1 VGLGDPR
8 PTPTQARSSEPLD
21 EGIPTAPQN
30 FPATR
35 PDQHTRRIKRPAAAR
50 VFIFSL
56 FFSKFSVLVESS
68 SASCNILPETVT
80 QMLADVNFPLP
91 VDNPIHSCNKGVV
104 YTGFEHSTRLI
115 LTQPIFGSCTDNDR
129 QATFVGVASRLPD
142 VSLIWLV
149 KDIVGKTHC
158 TYQICLRSVL
168 FYIRSYH

>member
-56 FFSKFSVLVESS
+56 FFSKLSVLVESS

-80 QMLADVNFPLP
+80 LRDEFAGSRFLKLKEKKKE
-91 VDNPIHSCNKGVV
+91 NK
-104 YTGFEHSTRLI
+104 EKEEENKKKTRKKKK
-115 LTQPIFGSCTDNDR
+115 R
-129 QATFVGVASRLPD
+129 
-142 VSLIWLV
+142 
-149 KDIVGKTHC
+149 KEKKEEK
-158 TYQICLRSVL
+158 
-168 FYIRSYH
+168 